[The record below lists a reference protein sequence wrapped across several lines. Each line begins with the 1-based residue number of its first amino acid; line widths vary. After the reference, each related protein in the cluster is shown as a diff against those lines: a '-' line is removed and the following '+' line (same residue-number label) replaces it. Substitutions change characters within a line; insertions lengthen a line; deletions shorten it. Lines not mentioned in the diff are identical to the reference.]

1 MRRILSPLLAAC
13 FLVSSSA
20 LLAGDLAPWSG
31 SQGKGDPVIVLLHGA
46 GTDRS
51 LWDLVVPALS
61 ERHRVVR
68 VELPGHGASPMIGEI
83 TVKEVARAVEKA
95 LERERVEHAVLV
107 GHSYGAWVALEE
119 AVANPKRAA
128 AVAVIDMGSYTPQ
141 DSARTAALGRY
152 IEERYPSLVRA
163 IFEVMSTDPVE
174 SDSAVVQALRVPR
187 EVLSAYLRDAWRT
200 DLRDRIREMETP
212 IHVIAAESSWP
223 ITQPWER
230 ARHRFGYMTAGTA
243 EGYRVLGSGHLM
255 MRDRPDTLAALLLK
269 IADGLPKR

>member
-1 MRRILSPLLAAC
+1 MRRILSPILAAC
-13 FLVSSSA
+13 FLVASSA
-20 LLAGDLAPWSG
+20 LFAGDLPLWSD
-31 SQGKGDPVIVLLHGA
+31 SQGKGEPAIVLLHGA
-46 GTDRS
+46 GSDRS
-51 LWDLVVPALS
+51 LWDLVLPALS
-61 ERHRVVR
+61 KTHRVVR
-68 VELPGHGASPMIGEI
+68 VELPGHGASPKIGEI
-83 TVKEVARAVEKA
+83 TVKEVARAVDKA
-95 LERERVEHAVLV
+95 LEREHVERALLV

-119 AVANPKRAA
+119 AAASPKRVA

-163 IFEVMSTDPVE
+163 IFEVMSSDPVE

-212 IHVIAAESSWP
+212 IHMIAAEGSWSV
-223 ITQPWER
+223 TQPWER

-243 EGYRVLGSGHLM
+243 EGYRVLGSGHLV
-255 MRDRPDTLAALLLK
+255 MRDRPDTLATILLK
-269 IADGLPKR
+269 IADGLPNR